1 MAGLFKLFVLQSQ
14 DAWGVRNRLST
25 VGGKLRLI
33 SGINQA
39 SGRVFGHG
47 GFIIRTTDHFVYQE
61 EEP

>member
-1 MAGLFKLFVLQSQ
+1 MAGQFKLFVLQSQ
-14 DAWGVRNRLST
+14 DAWGVHNRLRT
-25 VGGKLRLI
+25 VWRQRLI

>member
-14 DAWGVRNRLST
+14 DAWGVRNRLRT
-25 VGGKLRLI
+25 VWRQTQAEG
-33 SGINQA
+33 A
-39 SGRVFGHG
+39 SGKVFGQG